1 LLSAWNVGSNA
12 RNVCLKIA
20 KQPGALRGLTKTLRL
35 AAMMAASE
43 AVSMEA
49 EHIKA
54 AWHELGGTV

>member
-1 LLSAWNVGSNA
+1 
-12 RNVCLKIA
+12 
-20 KQPGALRGLTKTLRL
+20 
-35 AAMMAASE
+35 MAASE